1 MNNGDNSIRAKI
13 FNNKKKKNI
22 FTRPNDPKALFS
34 EIEEDCKYPQ
44 GCSVHKKGIPCQEA

>member
-13 FNNKKKKNI
+13 FNNKEKKNI

-34 EIEEDCKYPQ
+34 EIEEDCKHPQ